1 MLPRARVTG
10 VLVLA
15 LALQS
20 ASARIAFAD
29 GAVQNQISVYSGP
42 NAIGYLQPLT
52 NAFGATLNS
61 AFGYSAYIPTSSFH
75 LSIEA
80 PMMGVYFEDPDRTF
94 RAATEAGFQPA
105 QHVTA
110 PTVVGN
116 GDAVTVTG
124 AGGVSYSF
132 PGGLDLNSFALVVP
146 QLRMGSVAGTEALVR
161 WIAFDRGDSDI
172 GTISLFGIGARH
184 SISQFMGEKPL
195 LDIAV
200 GALWQQFKVGKNF
213 TGDDF
218 CTSDALLLQLQAG
231 KRAPVGTVIFEPYA
245 SVQWEKLEADI
256 TYDDPDGDVVRIS
269 TEAQNH
275 WRFTLGAAL
284 DFAVGHLFLDYS
296 FSNTDT
302 FALCLAFGSLGHKQ
316 TGATTP

>member
-10 VLVLA
+10 VLALA
-15 LALQS
+15 LALPS
-20 ASARIAFAD
+20 LDARFAFAD

-42 NAIGYLQPLT
+42 NAVGYLQPLT
-52 NAFGATLNS
+52 NAFGAALNS

-80 PMMGVYFEDPDRTF
+80 PVMGVYFEDTDRTF
-94 RAATEAGFQPA
+94 RAATEAGFQPS

-110 PTVVGN
+110 PTVAGS
-116 GDAVTVTG
+116 GHAVTVTG

-172 GTISLFGIGARH
+172 GTISLFGIGGRH
-184 SISQFMGEKPL
+184 SISQFMGPRPL
-195 LDIAV
+195 VDIAV

-218 CTSDALLLQLQAG
+218 CTSDALLLQLQVG

-245 SVQWEKLEADI
+245 SVQWEKLDADI
-256 TYDDPDGDVVRIS
+256 TYDDPDGDVVRVS
-269 TEAQNH
+269 TEAQNR
-275 WRFTLGAAL
+275 WRFTLGTAL
-284 DFAVGHLFLDYS
+284 DFAVGHLFFDYS
-296 FSNTDT
+296 FAHTDN
-302 FALCLAFGSLGHKQ
+302 FSLGLAFGSLGHKQ
-316 TGATTP
+316 PEPATP